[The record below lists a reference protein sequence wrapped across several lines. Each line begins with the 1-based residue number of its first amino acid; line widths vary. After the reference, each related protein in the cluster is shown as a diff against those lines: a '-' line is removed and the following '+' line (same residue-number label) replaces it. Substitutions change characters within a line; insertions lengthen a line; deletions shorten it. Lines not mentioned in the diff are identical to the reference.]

1 MPAGK
6 RERPR
11 SPSPEAKYH
20 DTAGAWYHLKISVA
34 SLMQIMITI
43 GVKYLAW
50 GAQMLTEGEDHD
62 TTESDEGTNKGRADE
77 DDEALDRKRRKLDT
91 GVTQEG
97 SADATGSGDA
107 ERDEARG
114 ENPSQENT
122 EVTKEASADETGSGG
137 AKRDGKQDT
146 AGGGVEGAGKKN
158 TAGGGVE
165 GIGVKDAGASP
176 SVVVLSMQAL
186 FRIWLKTYCEKYKQD
201 AIDRDFFDA
210 DEIKLCVNRK
220 SKFALITK
228 HNSNPDPAQRFH
240 LIDLTNTG
248 GDLHVKIHAPTAMP
262 DEFDK
267 EWRSTV
273 RNVER
278 GLTNQKICD
287 IFSKAI
293 DR

>member
-11 SPSPEAKYH
+11 SPSPEVLNH
-20 DTAGAWYHLKISVA
+20 DSDGAWHHLKISVA
-34 SLMQIMITI
+34 CLMQIMITI
-43 GVKYLAW
+43 GVEYLAW
-50 GAQMLTEGEDHD
+50 GAKILIEGEEHD
-62 TTESDEGTNKGRADE
+62 TTESDEGTKEGREDE
-77 DDEALDRKRRKLDT
+77 DDEARDRKK
-91 GVTQEG
+91 
-97 SADATGSGDA
+97 
-107 ERDEARG
+107 ARV
-114 ENPSQENT
+114 ENPSPENT
-122 EVTKEASADETGSGG
+122 EVTKEASADETGCGG
-137 AKRDGKQDT
+137 AKRDGKKD
-146 AGGGVEGAGKKN
+146 

-186 FRIWLKTYCEKYKQD
+186 FHIWLKTYCATHKQD
-201 AIDRDFFDA
+201 DIGPDFFDA
-210 DEIKLCVNRK
+210 DEIKLCVNAQ

-267 EWRSTV
+267 QWRSTV

-287 IFSKAI
+287 IFSKAMRSI
-293 DR
+293 NG